1 MTSLVK
7 SEESLST
14 LPSTLLASTFS
25 YVRRND
31 IYATALTCQV
41 LVRRILS
48 ERNDADTN
56 ELWRSICKLRFSM
69 TDERFLEWR
78 TSSWKILHKILE
90 TYIPK
95 EGFYRL
101 EQASPWGILFL
112 FHFYKGRFVGEV
124 MTPVAALVS
133 GVRSND
139 DACYARETVF
149 VGDFNED
156 GQLSRGTLF
165 EDHCLFG
172 DKAQEDITVEVFST
186 FGSPPGEPKLVHVKE
201 SDRDIV
207 CHRPRSNG
215 TETSWKLL
223 LLDSLRSNMI
233 SPRSSES
240 FKSQVKAIWDSMA
253 STNDHPSQKSQ
264 HLYFSYVD
272 GPVQNPG
279 AFEYHEGMPIIRPGL
294 YCGNYEL
301 MYGRFQ
307 CECLLVEYRRF
318 GLVEKTGSIW
328 NEIGEVVFNYSRQE
342 DPNGIFARV
351 KAGLLESKAQEAI
364 FVIGRKVT
372 GDIHVSAGETTFAAL
387 VHPLLEFQENPAV
400 GKTGDIVASRDSED
414 KVPYHIIRRYGGWG
428 TLAFPG
434 FKNPKWSSGC
444 LMEIRKEGSR
454 EAEKYSQ
461 IGFLFSDREEL
472 TVLQYLPIQH
482 RYPWF

>member
-1 MTSLVK
+1 MIIR
-7 SEESLST
+7 
-14 LPSTLLASTFS
+14 LA
-25 YVRRND
+25 VIRERRRGEKNF
-31 IYATALTCQV
+31 
-41 LVRRILS
+41 
-48 ERNDADTN
+48 E
-56 ELWRSICKLRFSM
+56 
-69 TDERFLEWR
+69 
-78 TSSWKILHKILE
+78 
-90 TYIPK
+90 
-95 EGFYRL
+95 
-101 EQASPWGILFL
+101 WGILFL

-172 DKAQEDITVEVFST
+172 DKAQEDVTVEVFST

-279 AFEYHEGMPIIRPGL
+279 AFEYHEGMPIIRPD
-294 YCGNYEL
+294 
-301 MYGRFQ
+301 
-307 CECLLVEYRRF
+307 
-318 GLVEKTGSIW
+318 KD
-328 NEIGEVVFNYSRQE
+328 
-342 DPNGIFARV
+342 DPM
-351 KAGLLESKAQEAI
+351 
-364 FVIGRKVT
+364 
-372 GDIHVSAGETTFAAL
+372 AAL
-387 VHPLLEFQENPAV
+387 RAQIMGRQKQRHTSMVDML
-400 GKTGDIVASRDSED
+400 
-414 KVPYHIIRRYGGWG
+414 
-428 TLAFPG
+428 
-434 FKNPKWSSGC
+434 
-444 LMEIRKEGSR
+444 
-454 EAEKYSQ
+454 AEKYGGGSTK
-461 IGFLFSDREEL
+461 GGNKKKRG
-472 TVLQYLPIQH
+472 
-482 RYPWF
+482 RK